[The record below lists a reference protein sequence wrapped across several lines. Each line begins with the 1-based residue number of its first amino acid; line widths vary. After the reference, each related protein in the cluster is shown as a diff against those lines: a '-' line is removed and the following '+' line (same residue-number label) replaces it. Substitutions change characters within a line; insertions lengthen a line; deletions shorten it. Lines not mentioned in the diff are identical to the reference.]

1 MEIGLWVTVEIGFE
15 IGFLGFSCF
24 SVSVL
29 MVEAWLESVGAEL
42 NRLGLVLCFGGVDWQ
57 LVLWVDFGVLA
68 VAEFQFHGGCWQ
80 R

>member
-15 IGFLGFSCF
+15 IGFSGFSCF

-42 NRLGLVLCFGGVDWQ
+42 NQLGLVLCFGGVDWQ

-68 VAEFQFHGGCWQ
+68 VAEFQFHGGCW
-80 R
+80 